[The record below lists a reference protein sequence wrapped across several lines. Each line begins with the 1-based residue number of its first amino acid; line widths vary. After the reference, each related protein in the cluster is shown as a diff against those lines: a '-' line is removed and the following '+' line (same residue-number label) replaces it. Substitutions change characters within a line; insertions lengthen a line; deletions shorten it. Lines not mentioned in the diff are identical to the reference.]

1 MLFTTE
7 DRIELRRPR
16 IIVSILPIER
26 QSDIREISGTAY
38 LINVKRARKRGTLIL
53 AYLASLRE
61 IQRALR
67 DAHTLEYDEKNP
79 EEPVV
84 VPLPD
89 WLELVKSAFD
99 RKKADELP
107 PPRPGI
113 DHAIN
118 L

>member
-1 MLFTTE
+1 MLFAAE

-16 IIVSILPIER
+16 IIVSTLPTER
-26 QSDIREISGTAY
+26 HSDIREISRTAY
-38 LINVKRARKRGTLIL
+38 LVNVKRARKRGTLIL

-67 DAHTLEYDEKNP
+67 DAHTMEYNEKNP

-89 WLELVKSAFD
+89 
-99 RKKADELP
+99 
-107 PPRPGI
+107 
-113 DHAIN
+113 
-118 L
+118 